1 MLTKGILS
9 LSVAVFGVLLSVAMA
24 GAQARDCREICK
36 DMQTAEQQK
45 CAGSLNTCFDAC
57 GRPADRTCGQGCFNE
72 ESLCRYRVTTIFVKD
87 CIDICNST
95 PQQP

>member
-1 MLTKGILS
+1 MLS
-9 LSVAVFGVLLSVAMA
+9 LGLAIVGVLMTVAIA
-24 GAQARDCREICK
+24 AAQARDCREICK
-36 DMQTAEQQK
+36 EMQTGEQQK
-45 CAGSLNTCFDAC
+45 CANSLNTCFDNC

-72 ESLCRYRVTTIFVKD
+72 ESLCRYRVTTNFVKD